1 MGGIPTS
8 DFRVLLALPEG
19 RGDMGMTIFAASAI
33 LMMAVFIV
41 AGIWFGR
48 KSMSSSDYSMAGR
61 KSGTLGVSGILLGSL
76 VGGASTVGTVQMAYQ
91 WGLSAWWFTL
101 GGGLGCLVMGI
112 WFAAPLRRSGM
123 ETIPGFISLSYGRT
137 SGNVAVLASVTGTF
151 ISIVAQFLSASA
163 LLKGVF
169 PASGHVS
176 ILLAGVLILSFI
188 FMGGLKS
195 FSAIGVGKI
204 TVLYLVLM
212 ICAAESVRILF
223 SFRGTLTSLPLHPFF
238 NIFGQGLGD
247 GLSAGLSLVAGVL
260 CTQIY
265 IQAVFS
271 ASSPST
277 ARRGALLSAVIM
289 PPLGILG
296 IIVGMGMRRTGVA
309 IESSTALSHFIASNF
324 SPFAGGLLWGGILIT
339 VIGTAAGLTLGV
351 ATNLVFDLPLSS
363 LFLNGKERNKTWAI
377 RLAVLL
383 LVISAGIT
391 GAAAEGSMILKWSY
405 LSMGLRASGT
415 IFPLTAAVLAPGRIS
430 PLMALLSGSAGLL
443 ATVLWPLT
451 KTPLQPLFA
460 GLAVSGVFA
469 LIGLYCGRGRSSLPH

>member
-1 MGGIPTS
+1 
-8 DFRVLLALPEG
+8 
-19 RGDMGMTIFAASAI
+19 MTVFAASAL
-33 LMMAVFIV
+33 LMMALFIA
-41 AGIWFGR
+41 AGLCFCR
-48 KSMSSSDYSMAGR
+48 KSVTSCDYSMAGR
-61 KSGTLGVSGILLGSL
+61 ESGTLGVSGILLGSL

-112 WFAAPLRRSGM
+112 WFAEPLRRSGM
-123 ETIPGFISLSYGRT
+123 DTIPGFLSLSFGRA
-137 SGNVAVLASVTGTF
+137 SGNIVVLASVTGTF
-151 ISIVAQFLSASA
+151 ISIVAQFLSAAA

-176 ILLAGVLILSFI
+176 VLLAGTLILSFI

-204 TVLYLVLM
+204 AILYLTLM
-212 ICAAESVRILF
+212 ICAAESIRTLF
-223 SFRGTLTSLPLHPFF
+223 SFQGTLTSLPLHPFF
-238 NIFGQGLGD
+238 NIFGQGIGE
-247 GLSAGLSLVAGVL
+247 GLSAGLSLITGVL

-277 ARRGALLSAVIM
+277 ARKGALLSAVLM
-289 PPLGILG
+289 PPLGVLG
-296 IIVGMGMRRTGVA
+296 IIVGMGMRRTGVM

-324 SPFAGGLLWGGILIT
+324 SPFTGGLLWGGILIT

-351 ATNLVFDLPLSS
+351 ATNLVLDLPLAS
-363 LFLNGKERNKTWAI
+363 LFSGRDERNRVWAI
-377 RLAVLL
+377 RAAVILV
-383 LVISAGIT
+383 VISAGMIGT
-391 GAAAEGSMILKWSY
+391 AAEGSMILKWSY

-415 IFPLTAAVLAPGRIS
+415 IFPLAAAVLAPGRLS
-430 PLMALLSGSAGLL
+430 PRTALLSGSAGLL
-443 ATVLWPLT
+443 ATVFWPLT
-451 KTPLQPLFA
+451 KIPLQPLFA

-469 LIGLYCGRGRSSLPH
+469 LIGLYCGRGRNSLPQSD

>member
-1 MGGIPTS
+1 MRIT
-8 DFRVLLALPEG
+8 V
-19 RGDMGMTIFAASAI
+19 FAASAF
-33 LMMAVFIV
+33 LMMAIFIV

-48 KSMSSSDYSMAGR
+48 KSVSSSDYSMAGR

-112 WFAAPLRRSGM
+112 WFAAPLRISGM
-123 ETIPGFISLSYGRT
+123 ETIPGFLSLSYGRA
-137 SGNVAVLASVTGTF
+137 SGNVVVLASVTGTF
-151 ISIVAQFLSASA
+151 ISIVAQFLSAAA
-163 LLKGVF
+163 LIKGVF
-169 PASGHVS
+169 PAHGHAS
-176 ILLAGVLILSFI
+176 MLLAGILILSFI

-204 TVLYLVLM
+204 AVLYLSLM
-212 ICAAESVRILF
+212 VCAAESIRMLF
-223 SFRGTLTSLPLHPFF
+223 SFQGELTDLPLHPFF
-238 NIFGQGLGD
+238 NIFGQGLGE
-247 GLSAGLSLVAGVL
+247 GLSAGLSLIAGVL

-277 ARRGALLSAVIM
+277 ARKGALLSAVLM
-289 PPLGILG
+289 PPLGVLG
-296 IIVGMGMRRTGVA
+296 IIVGMGMRRTGVT
-309 IESSTALSHFIASNF
+309 IESSTALSHFIALNF

-363 LFLNGKERNKTWAI
+363 LFRKWEKSNPAWAT

-383 LVISAGIT
+383 LVVSAGIT
-391 GAAAEGSMILKWSY
+391 GSAAEGSMILKWSY

-415 IFPLTAAVLAPGRIS
+415 IFPLAAAVLAPGRLS
-430 PLMALLSGSAGLL
+430 PGMALLSGSTGLL
-443 ATVLWPLT
+443 ATALWPLT
-451 KTPLQPLFA
+451 KIPLQPLFA
-460 GLAVSGVFA
+460 GLAVSGIFA
-469 LIGLYCGRGRSSLPH
+469 LIGLYCGRGRDSLPQRN